1 MKIDS
6 TPYKVKD
13 MTDKTVDVI
22 STSSVTAD
30 ASPIVLNKTD
40 ILRFR
45 FVPTLVSNGKEPY
58 KSVSGKILFEKKRKN
73 ADSFPTD
80 TTNTIDKVSR
90 GSVKVG
96 DWMELNLDT
105 MITLNI
111 AYPSK

>member
-45 FVPTLVSNGKEPY
+45 FVPTLVSNGKEP
-58 KSVSGKILFEKKRKN
+58 KQILE
-73 ADSFPTD
+73 
-80 TTNTIDKVSR
+80 
-90 GSVKVG
+90 
-96 DWMELNLDT
+96 NL
-105 MITLNI
+105 
-111 AYPSK
+111 